1 LYYGEKMNLQSSRK
15 LIDTFAFSSLTD
27 IVLLLLI
34 FFLLSSSFIIQP
46 GIKVRLPKSDTADI
60 HQEKS
65 ISITI
70 TKNNAYY
77 LNDAQVSLTELPA
90 KLQQLLSLN
99 EDQIVIIKP
108 DKEVSME
115 KFVEVMDIAKIV
127 GADKFEIAT
136 ERR

>member
-1 LYYGEKMNLQSSRK
+1 MKIQAERK
-15 LIDTFAFSSLTD
+15 LLDTFSYSSLTD

-34 FFLLSSSFIIQP
+34 FFLLSSTFIMQP
-46 GIKVRLPKSDTADI
+46 GIKVRLPKSDTSDV

-70 TKNNAYY
+70 TENNAYY
-77 LNDAQVSLTELPA
+77 LNDRQVSITELPA
-90 KLQQLLSLN
+90 LLQQLLSLN

-108 DKEVSME
+108 DQEVTMD

-127 GADKFEIAT
+127 GAEKFEIAT

>member
-1 LYYGEKMNLQSSRK
+1 MKLQSSKK
-15 LIDTFAFSSLTD
+15 LLDTFSFSSLTD

-46 GIKVRLPKSDTADI
+46 GIKVRLPKSDTSDI

-65 ISITI
+65 ISISI
-70 TKNNAYY
+70 TKNNIYY
-77 LNDAQVSLTELPA
+77 LNDEQVSLSELPA

-99 EDQIVIIKP
+99 QDQIVIVKP
-108 DKEVSME
+108 DKDVSVE
-115 KFVEVMDIAKIV
+115 RFVEIMDIAKIV
-127 GADKFEIAT
+127 GAEKFEIAT

>member
-1 LYYGEKMNLQSSRK
+1 MKLQSNNK
-15 LIDTFAFSSLTD
+15 FLDTFSFSSLTD

-34 FFLLSSSFIIQP
+34 FFLLSSSFIVQP
-46 GIKVRLPKSDTADI
+46 GIKVKLPKSDSSDV

-65 ISITI
+65 VSISITEDLR
-70 TKNNAYY
+70 YY
-77 LNDAQVSLTELPA
+77 LNDQQVTITELPA
-90 KLQQLLSLN
+90 KLQQLLSLD
-99 EDQIVIIKP
+99 EGQIVIIKP
-108 DKEVSME
+108 DKEVSVD